1 MSKRMPSDPGTQV
14 RFFRFLAVGG
24 AAAGVQFATLW
35 CWTKWLPPSP
45 AFTLS
50 FLCSTGT
57 HYLLNRFWALPSD
70 RQDSGRQL
78 GEYLFTVAVSYAIN
92 LGAFHFCRSIL
103 GLDVMWAAFCAI
115 PPSTLVVFLLLNFR
129 VFRRTA

>member
-24 AAAGVQFATLW
+24 TAAGVQFATLS

-92 LGAFHFCRSIL
+92 LGAFQFCRSAL